1 MEAPFLEELFF
12 WKNCSWKI
20 GQPPI
25 EKGVVI
31 RDMQA
36 AISNRNKSV
45 ERWLVVVC
53 LVIVSMVG
61 VGGATR
67 LTHSGLSMVEWKP
80 IQGILPPMNTAE
92 WEEEFTRYKA
102 FPEYQILNKGMSLEA
117 FKRIFYWE
125 YGHRVLGRIIGLL
138 FFIPLVYFWFTKQI
152 PLGFKGRLLIALGL
166 GGCQGLMGWYMVQSG
181 LVDVP
186 RVSHFRLAAHLS
198 LALGILGYLYW
209 LLLDMRRV
217 RKVNVSP
224 AMRLGARIL
233 LALLAFQIV
242 YGAFTAGMR
251 AGLGFNTYPMMGDAW
266 LAEAA
271 TTLAPFWLNFFENG
285 AMIQFIHRWAAIAVA
300 LYAVA
305 MLVTAIKSRA
315 ERRWR
320 RALGWVVALI
330 AIQVVLGIATLLNY
344 VPLGLALVHQ
354 VMACFVLLGVLYVN
368 RLAR

>member
-1 MEAPFLEELFF
+1 MV
-12 WKNCSWKI
+12 S
-20 GQPPI
+20 
-25 EKGVVI
+25 

-80 IQGILPPMNTAE
+80 IQGILPPLNTAE

-166 GGCQGLMGWYMVQSG
+166 
-181 LVDVP
+181 
-186 RVSHFRLAAHLS
+186 A
-198 LALGILGYLYW
+198 
-209 LLLDMRRV
+209 
-217 RKVNVSP
+217 
-224 AMRLGARIL
+224 GAK
-233 LALLAFQIV
+233 
-242 YGAFTAGMR
+242 G
-251 AGLGFNTYPMMGDAW
+251 
-266 LAEAA
+266 
-271 TTLAPFWLNFFENG
+271 
-285 AMIQFIHRWAAIAVA
+285 
-300 LYAVA
+300 
-305 MLVTAIKSRA
+305 
-315 ERRWR
+315 
-320 RALGWVVALI
+320 
-330 AIQVVLGIATLLNY
+330 
-344 VPLGLALVHQ
+344 
-354 VMACFVLLGVLYVN
+354 
-368 RLAR
+368 